1 MRPERSQF
9 TRRSRLSW
17 VIALILLVVVQRPAF
32 SQVGC
37 VAVNGMVFERVDQFK
52 LLASKDGK
60 NVAIVHTVQDVF
72 NPLPTSLGA
81 FRFFSDKLC
90 QSGAESQFH
99 IGGRLYQVT
108 LVQVFRQ

>member
-1 MRPERSQF
+1 MRLERSQF
-9 TRRSRLSW
+9 FRRSHLSW
-17 VIALILLVVVQRPAF
+17 AIALMLLVVVQGSAF

-60 NVAIVHTVQDVF
+60 NVAIIHTVQDVF
-72 NPLPTSLGA
+72 HQLPTSLGA

-90 QSGAESQFH
+90 QTGAESQFH

>member
-1 MRPERSQF
+1 LRLERSKF
-9 TRRSRLSW
+9 IRKTHFSRL
-17 VIALILLVVVQRPAF
+17 IALMLLVVMQGPAL

-37 VAVNGMVFERVDQFK
+37 VAVNGMAFERVDQFK

-60 NVAIVHTVQDVF
+60 NVAIIHTVPDVF